1 MNGVPLPPALLDQ
14 QLATAE
20 GRAAL
25 VRELFMA
32 HRERILAL
40 CLHITGRRAEAED
53 ALQETFLA
61 VHRALPG
68 FRGEASLSTWL
79 YRIAV
84 RAATATRARRRAAS
98 ELTDEVPDTTPG
110 PDRAA
115 ESRLEAASLAR
126 ALDRLSADH
135 RTILSL
141 FALDGLRHGEIAEVL
156 GVPEGTVW
164 SRLHAARKALQG
176 QMARGASEAPPHFSP
191 PRG

>member
-1 MNGVPLPPALLDQ
+1 MNGVPLPPALLER

-25 VRELFMA
+25 VHELFMA

-53 ALQETFLA
+53 ALQEAFLA

-79 YRIAV
+79 YRIAI
-84 RAATATRARRRAAS
+84 RAATVTRARRRAAS
-98 ELTDEVPDTTPG
+98 ELTDEVLDTSPG

-115 ESRLEAASLAR
+115 ESRIEAACLAR
-126 ALDRLSADH
+126 ALDRLSAEH

-164 SRLHAARKALQG
+164 SRLHAARKALQE
-176 QMARGASEAPPHFSP
+176 QMARGGIRTELH
-191 PRG
+191 PR